1 MTTPAWIGLGSNL
14 GDRRAILDDA
24 VAALA
29 NAPGVVVCAV
39 SSYHETSPVGGPPG
53 QGPFLNAAA
62 HLETT
67 LDPHQLLATLQR
79 IEGQAGRVRTV
90 RWGERTLDLDILIYA
105 TTFLDTKELK
115 LPHPRLAFRR
125 FVLGPLA
132 EIAPAIVDPLT
143 KRTIADLLANLDRK
157 PRLLAIDGSKGRRKS
172 TVFRRLV
179 EELPGFGI
187 SEADMVLSEEDWG
200 DDPFPPYFDVL
211 ERKAKALKA
220 SHWAIENLRVPWIVT
235 DYFLGV
241 DILWASSK
249 GLWEGYPKTGS
260 RLDAFREGFD
270 AYRERMRR
278 ARSAS
283 KDALSPTFVVILPG
297 DREIRRR
304 PGLATLPLLWPESD
318 KPDAIVAEVVATC
331 RGIEGV

>member
-14 GDRRAILDDA
+14 GDRRAILDAA
-24 VAALA
+24 VADLA
-29 NAPGVVVCAV
+29 EVPGVVVLAV
-39 SSYHETSPVGGPPG
+39 SPYHETSPVGGPPG

-67 LDPHQLLATLQR
+67 LGPHQLLAALQG
-79 IEGQAGRVRTV
+79 IENQAGRVRTV
-90 RWGERTLDLDILIYA
+90 RWGERTLDLDILIYG
-105 TTFLDTKELK
+105 TKFLDAKDLK

-125 FVLGPLA
+125 FVLSPLA
-132 EIAPAIVDPLT
+132 EIAPTIVDTMT

-157 PRLLAIDGSKGRRKS
+157 PRLIAIGGSRGRRKS
-172 TVFRRLV
+172 TVFGRLV
-179 EELPGFGI
+179 EELSGFGI
-187 SEADMVLSEEDWG
+187 SEADLEHREEDQG
-200 DDPFPPYFDVL
+200 DEPFPAIFDVL
-211 ERKAKALKA
+211 NKKAEAIKV
-220 SHWAIENLRVPWIVT
+220 SHWAIETLRVPWIVT
-235 DYFLGV
+235 DYFLGF
-241 DILWASSK
+241 DIFRASSK
-249 GLWEGYPKTGS
+249 SLWEDYPEARS
-260 RLDAFREGFD
+260 RFD

-278 ARSAS
+278 ARAAS

-297 DREIRRR
+297 DQENRRR